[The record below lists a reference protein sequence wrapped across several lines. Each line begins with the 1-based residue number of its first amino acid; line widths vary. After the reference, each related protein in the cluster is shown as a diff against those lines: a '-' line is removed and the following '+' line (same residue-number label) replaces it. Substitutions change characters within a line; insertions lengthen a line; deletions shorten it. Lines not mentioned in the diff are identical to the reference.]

1 MTSFIQS
8 SSIDDDDHVA
18 SDRSG
23 SVLKVLDRL
32 LISKDRLTLDL
43 IITQSLNDERSDVDR
58 VNNCHTDLLQ
68 LVACVISGRHLEV
81 IDYFR
86 SSSLSHELLISKVC
100 ENEDQLFIEVSDAV
114 MSYIIGTAADE
125 DRIKCRVFECLI
137 LGVTYLEIFSQC
149 NYTGP
154 ELLPSVLSMFEH
166 PQVNSVRDLECDGSY
181 PFSIVQI
188 PAMLL
193 LARLLLHTLADPL
206 RAPWK
211 AGICLGTNGEV
222 TRRVHPNS
230 HLASYSTAVEHI
242 SGALQTL
249 KSIHWW
255 SARAAVIHMRLL
267 QTQSY
272 ESIPTM
278 WHECKD
284 MFSRVLQ
291 SFSGA
296 PSNVSVVSYAQLKEA
311 AVDSYGSILNDAT
324 HYSVE
329 DVEAALPTESDEQ
342 IEMLVSIARLQWSAI
357 HQQLATQAWLEWG
370 LCCHH
375 FEFGDKGK
383 KCFLKAKSAA
393 GLVTR
398 LDASLGRRTKHQHS
412 DYAQL
417 YLYAKSSLMNRSKPE
432 SSQVDAV
439 VKQPSQRE
447 GRGVMAKDLSTTS
460 CDPLL
465 PPPDSNDGEP
475 CSSTGWQHSEWEIG
489 RRMVRE
495 GEGGEE
501 VSVREVLLDSMDG
514 GAAENIVLEGGPRF
528 THQTDRGG
536 DLHAIDQAVVLAL
549 CLDVSNSNPV
559 DGLTNEEMQP
569 YVERVLDIAQNWL
582 VHSTALLERSWL
594 EFERRKTMDRAML
607 QIQALIDQHTTKLTI
622 MQSTYKCIEESAP
635 VEERLKYLYCIVYPA
650 QYELKRDLAFKYLR
664 CQVFMSALNY
674 FRELEL
680 WDEVVTCYQLMSK
693 PQRAEMVVR
702 DQLVRS
708 GETPYMLTSLADLT
722 RKEEYYEQAWTL
734 SRGRFPRAKRTLGK
748 ICYDRGD
755 YQQCIRHLDEALAVH
770 PLVATA
776 WYLKGIACMRIDN
789 WVESLDAFVRCVQ
802 QDMEIG
808 EAYANMGAI
817 HMRMRAWSKA
827 YGALTEALRHKHDNW
842 KIMENLMSVCLSLG
856 KWREV
861 IRHMDKLLDLRLK
874 SDRPIHLDELRH
886 LAYIVSS
893 QAQRE
898 AKLRDKEEKKTFLS
912 ELEQEQEEEL
922 GMKNSILKEL
932 FVSEEDLENDD
943 TAELLEV
950 VGTDG
955 DLVDLTHRLLLK
967 ITTAVKSSYE
977 VWDIYANFMH
987 TLGRF
992 RSELDCRLKQ
1002 VRKLSFYLQNGWLVG
1017 WLINYSLH
1025 SFSSR

>member
-1 MTSFIQS
+1 MSSFIDS
-8 SSIDDDDHVA
+8 SSSDDQ
-18 SDRSG
+18 SG

-32 LISKDRLTLDL
+32 LISKDRRTLDL
-43 IITQSLNDERSDVDR
+43 IQSLIVDDIDVDR
-58 VNNCHTDLLQ
+58 ANTGHQSLHPGTGTTSSHHRDLLQ
-68 LVACVISGRHLEV
+68 LVACVVSGKHLEV
-81 IDYFR
+81 IEYFR

-100 ENEDQLFIEVSDAV
+100 ENQDQLFIEVNDAV
-114 MSYIIGTAADE
+114 MSYIIDAAADE

-166 PQVNSVRDLECDGSY
+166 PQVNSIRDLECDGSY

-211 AGICLGTNGEV
+211 AGICLGANGEV
-222 TRRVHPNS
+222 TRRVHPSS

-278 WHECKD
+278 WHECAD

-291 SFSGA
+291 GFSGA
-296 PSNVSVVSYAQLKEA
+296 PSDVPVVSYAQLKEA
-311 AVDSYGSILNDAT
+311 ASDSASTLSASSA
-324 HYSVE
+324 HCVE
-329 DVEAALPTESDEQ
+329 DDALPTEADDQ
-342 IEMLVSIARLQWSAI
+342 IEKLLSIARLEWSAI

-375 FEFGDKGK
+375 FEYGDKGK
-383 KCFLKAKSAA
+383 RCFLRAKTAA
-393 GLVTR
+393 GLETR

-417 YLYAKSSLMNRSKPE
+417 YLYAKSSLMNRSRPG

-439 VKQPSQRE
+439 VAKQPS
-447 GRGVMAKDLSTTS
+447 RGVMAKDLCSTS
-460 CDPLL
+460 CDPPL
-465 PPPDSNDGEP
+465 PDNNDGD
-475 CSSTGWQHSEWEIG
+475 TGWQHSEWELG

-702 DQLVRS
+702 DQLARS

-817 HMRMRAWSKA
+817 HMRMKAWSRA
-827 YGALTEALRHKHDNW
+827 YGALTEALRHKYDNW

-856 KWREV
+856 KWKEV

-898 AKLRDKEEKKTFLS
+898 AKLRNKEEMKAVLS
-912 ELEQEQEEEL
+912 EQKKKEEEEEVAW
-922 GMKNSILKEL
+922 MKSSMLKEL

-950 VGTDG
+950 VGSSG
-955 DLVDLTHRLLLK
+955 DLVDLTQSLLLK
-967 ITTAVKSSYE
+967 ITIAVKSSYE
-977 VWDIYANFMH
+977 VWDIYANFLH

-1002 VRKLSFYLQNGWLVG
+1002 VR
-1017 WLINYSLH
+1017 
-1025 SFSSR
+1025 